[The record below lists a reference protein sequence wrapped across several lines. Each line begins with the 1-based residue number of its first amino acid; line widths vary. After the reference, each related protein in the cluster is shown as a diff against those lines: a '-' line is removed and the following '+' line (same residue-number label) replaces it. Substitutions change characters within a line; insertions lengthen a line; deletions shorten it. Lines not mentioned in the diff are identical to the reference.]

1 MATGCRSPV
10 LWRRA
15 ARTGKRKARRSVQ
28 WLWPLIGPVGLGIA
42 VACGESWA
50 DPQVVSPSGLPV
62 QVRPT
67 YPEPGLPAFSFPQG
81 GATLQSGVGS
91 GTTGTQGTSGT
102 QGSSGTGASAATLAD
117 YQQYVGSYYGANEQC
132 VSLTRDF
139 DSSLPPSSQW
149 QQGELVEGATDI
161 APGTP
166 IATFNFNGAYGPSD
180 SPGANPASVIPA
192 FILGR
197 TRAAFRFSI
206 NGRGPAARQSTPFR
220 GAHGVGTRPRP
231 AVTIIQ
237 SSERSRDA
245 ESSVPSDLDHVV
257 RSRICRRQRSDRICE
272 GTGCAG

>member
-15 ARTGKRKARRSVQ
+15 ARTGKRKARRAGQ
-28 WLWPLIGPVGLGIA
+28 WLWPLLGPVGLGI
-42 VACGESWA
+42 VVVGGESWA

-62 QVRPT
+62 EVRPT
-67 YPEPGLPAFSFPQG
+67 SPEPGLPAFSFPQG

-161 APGTP
+161 VPGTP
-166 IATFNFNGAYGPSD
+166 IATFNFDGAYGPPD
-180 SPGANPASVIPA
+180 SPGGASGVSHTGIYLGQDASGVQILDQWSGSGGAQIHTIPWSSW
-192 FILGR
+192 G
-197 TRAAFRFSI
+197 
-206 NGRGPAARQSTPFR
+206 GSTAEA
-220 GAHGVGTRPRP
+220 GSHYY
-231 AVTIIQ
+231 TIK
-237 SSERSRDA
+237 
-245 ESSVPSDLDHVV
+245 
-257 RSRICRRQRSDRICE
+257 
-272 GTGCAG
+272 

>member
-10 LWRRA
+10 LRRGA
-15 ARTGKRKARRSVQ
+15 ARTGKRRARRSVQ

-42 VACGESWA
+42 VTCGESWA

-67 YPEPGLPAFSFPQG
+67 YPEPGLPTFSFPQG

-102 QGSSGTGASAATLAD
+102 QGSSGTGASTATLAD

-166 IATFNFNGAYGPSD
+166 IATFNFNGAYGPPD
-180 SPGANPASVIPA
+180 SPGGASGVSHTGICLGQDASGVQILDQWSGSGGAQIHTIPWSSW
-192 FILGR
+192 G
-197 TRAAFRFSI
+197 
-206 NGRGPAARQSTPFR
+206 GSTAEA
-220 GAHGVGTRPRP
+220 GSHYY
-231 AVTIIQ
+231 TIK
-237 SSERSRDA
+237 
-245 ESSVPSDLDHVV
+245 
-257 RSRICRRQRSDRICE
+257 
-272 GTGCAG
+272 

>member
-1 MATGCRSPV
+1 MATRCRSHV

-28 WLWPLIGPVGLGIA
+28 WLWPLIAPVGLGIA

-62 QVRPT
+62 PVRPT
-67 YPEPGLPAFSFPQG
+67 YPEPGLPTFSFPQG

-91 GTTGTQGTSGT
+91 GTPGTQGTRKDPRPRRRTICSTSGLT
-102 QGSSGTGASAATLAD
+102 N
-117 YQQYVGSYYGANEQC
+117 GANEQC

-166 IATFNFNGAYGPSD
+166 IATFNFDGAYGPPD
-180 SPGANPASVIPA
+180 SPGGASGVSHTGIYLGQDASGVQILDQWSGSGGAQIHTIPWSSW
-192 FILGR
+192 G
-197 TRAAFRFSI
+197 
-206 NGRGPAARQSTPFR
+206 GSTAEA
-220 GAHGVGTRPRP
+220 GSHYY
-231 AVTIIQ
+231 TIK
-237 SSERSRDA
+237 
-245 ESSVPSDLDHVV
+245 
-257 RSRICRRQRSDRICE
+257 
-272 GTGCAG
+272 